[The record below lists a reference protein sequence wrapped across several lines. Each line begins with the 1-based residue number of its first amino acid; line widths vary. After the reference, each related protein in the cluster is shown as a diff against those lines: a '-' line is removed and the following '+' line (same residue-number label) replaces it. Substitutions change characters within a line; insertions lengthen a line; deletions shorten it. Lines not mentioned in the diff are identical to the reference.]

1 MTFSKTVELRRKS
14 EGRDWRNYWL
24 ENVAIDSV
32 EPAPAKIVRPG
43 SDAKRM
49 SLTRRLHELHRRRPN
64 HSKPG
69 IVITYEI
76 SDEALETA
84 AGTASKAGSYTLSFC
99 TALDHCTG
107 P

>member
-1 MTFSKTVELRRKS
+1 MSLSKIVELRRKS
-14 EGRDWRNYWL
+14 EDRDWRNYWL
-24 ENVAIDSV
+24 ENVAIVS
-32 EPAPAKIVRPG
+32 EAPAKIVRPG
-43 SDAKRM
+43 SEAKRM

-84 AGTASKAGSYTLSFC
+84 AGTAAGSYTLFFC

>member
-1 MTFSKTVELRRKS
+1 MTLSKTVELVEKRRS
-14 EGRDWRNYWL
+14 RLAELLARECSN
-24 ENVAIDSV
+24 AS
-32 EPAPAKIVRPG
+32 APAKIVRPG

-76 SDEALETA
+76 SDEALEIA